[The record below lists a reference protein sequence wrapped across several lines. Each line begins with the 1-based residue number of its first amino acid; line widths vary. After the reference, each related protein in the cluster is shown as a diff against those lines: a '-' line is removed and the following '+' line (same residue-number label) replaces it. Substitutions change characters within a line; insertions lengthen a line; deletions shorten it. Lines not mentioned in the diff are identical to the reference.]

1 MHFNKLLAMRLQ
13 IQGLYYKI
21 YYPILITRVKSQLG
35 SISTVL
41 AVGRKRLFAKGV
53 VAPGYIPEGTR
64 KTCLQMTLES
74 PGPVKGVEEI
84 LI

>member
-1 MHFNKLLAMRLQ
+1 MRLQ

-41 AVGRKRLFAKGV
+41 AVGGKRLFAKGV
-53 VAPGYIPEGTR
+53 VALDIYLKAPGKHVFR
-64 KTCLQMTLES
+64 
-74 PGPVKGVEEI
+74 
-84 LI
+84 